1 VLFGFNEITL
11 AGFRQFS
18 RSMRDK
24 PHMAETETALIG
36 LIANKGRTMAD
47 HSMPAGMSSSEEN
60 RNEPGIKA
68 GRTGRI
74 EIELRQVVQLFNTLD
89 PSPFRESDLADEAET
104 YIVDQAIDLPKNVPI
119 EIVVYLPQSE
129 LEHAAAIDM
138 AGAVKNYFK
147 MQIGAASAELREL
160 FKTGRLSLL
169 IGFLVLSVSLVI
181 GLLFTGL
188 FENSAIS
195 EIMRESFLIFGWV
208 AIWKPSEIFL
218 YAWPPI
224 ARRRKLYR
232 RLSEATITVTA
243 S

>member
-1 VLFGFNEITL
+1 
-11 AGFRQFS
+11 
-18 RSMRDK
+18 
-24 PHMAETETALIG
+24 
-36 LIANKGRTMAD
+36 
-47 HSMPAGMSSSEEN
+47 MSSSGEN
-60 RNEPGIKA
+60 RNEPA
-68 GRTGRI
+68 NAPGRAGRI
-74 EIELRQVVQLFNTLD
+74 EIELRQVAQLFNTLD

-104 YIVDQAIDLPKNVPI
+104 YIVDQAMDLPKNTPI
-119 EIVVYLPQSE
+119 RIVIYLPQSE

-147 MQIGAASAELREL
+147 MRIGAASAELRET
-160 FKTGRLSLL
+160 FKTGRLSLFV
-169 IGFLVLSVSLVI
+169 GFLVLSVSLVI
-181 GLLFTGL
+181 GLLFTRL

-218 YAWPPI
+218 YTWPPI

-232 RLSEATITVTA
+232 RLSEATVTITA